1 MRMVMN
7 KQDCYLRHIEDLNES
22 IERSEDTIQQKK
34 KEIEHSQNKIQE
46 EERIALMESVRTD
59 ILNKLL

>member
-1 MRMVMN
+1 MVMN

-46 EERIALMESVRTD
+46 EEERIALMESVRTD
-59 ILNKLL
+59 ILNKLM